1 MRFSVV
7 IPVYNVA
14 DYLRGCVDSVL
25 ANDCSDCEIILV
37 DDGSTDGIC
46 PALCDEIAAEHPG
59 LIRVIHQENRGLGG
73 ARNTGLEAARG
84 EYLFFLDSDDT
95 IVPDALSKLEEAIR
109 NSGADIISFNLYS
122 DDGEGTLKLI
132 KANAFLS
139 DEPFSLRERPDFLLS
154 LPSAWSRGWKR
165 ELFLNSGVRYPSH
178 VWYEDIRTSTKL
190 FALASS
196 VYTIGDCLYR
206 YLQRPGSIMNSRAV
220 ERNREILDAFDDIL
234 GWFDAE
240 NLRDGYASELERLA
254 IDHIVLAATVRVA
267 RMDPK
272 HPLLAEFSA
281 YMERHFPNYYGN
293 GYAAQLP
300 GLHKLLL
307 KLVKGKHYRV
317 IQLLFRLKDRNV

>member
-14 DYLRGCVDSVL
+14 EYLRGCVDSVL

-46 PALCDEIAAEHPG
+46 PALCDEIAAEHPE

-84 EYLFFLDSDDT
+84 EYLFFVDSDDT
-95 IVPDALSKLEEAIR
+95 IDPGSLALLADAVEQTH
-109 NSGADIISFNLYS
+109 ADIYSFHMYS
-122 DDGEGTLKLI
+122 HDGEGNHSLVKTSGEF
-132 KANAFLS
+132 A
-139 DEPFSLRERPDFLLS
+139 EPFALKERPQFLFS
-154 LPSAWSRGWKR
+154 LPTACSRIWKR
-165 ELFLNSGVRYPSH
+165 ELFLKTGIRFPSR

-190 FALASS
+190 FASAQSIVTLPAALYWYLA
-196 VYTIGDCLYR
+196 R
-206 YLQRPGSIMNSRAV
+206 QGSIIRSGNV

-267 RMDPK
+267 RLDPK

-281 YMERHFPNYYGN
+281 YMERHFPNCYGN

-317 IQLLFRLKDRNV
+317 IQLLFRLKDRSV